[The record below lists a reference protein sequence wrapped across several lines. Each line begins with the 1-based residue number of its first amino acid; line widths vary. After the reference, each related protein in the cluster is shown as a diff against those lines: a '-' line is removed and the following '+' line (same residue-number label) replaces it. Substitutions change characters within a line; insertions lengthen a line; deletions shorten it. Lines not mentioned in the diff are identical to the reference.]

1 MKTTKTKSTTKK
13 TNCQK
18 QRVLNNEDNELHSL
32 SHRKALMDHY
42 RRKYIDKVEQ

>member
-1 MKTTKTKSTTKK
+1 MNKPKPKPATKK
-13 TNCQK
+13 VNWQK
-18 QRVLNNEDNELHSL
+18 QQVLNNEDSELHSL

>member
-1 MKTTKTKSTTKK
+1 MKTTKTKLTTKK
-13 TNCQK
+13 VNWQK

-42 RRKYIDKVEQ
+42 RRKYIDKIEQ

>member
-1 MKTTKTKSTTKK
+1 MKTTKTKLTTKK
-13 TNCQK
+13 VNWQK

>member
-1 MKTTKTKSTTKK
+1 MNQTKTKPATKK
-13 TNCQK
+13 TNWQK
-18 QRVLNNEDNELHSL
+18 QRAMNNEDNELHSL